1 MADQHRDYEDYR
13 RGGRREDRRN
23 DEWSNWN
30 DERSAGNQPRR
41 WRSQGDGDSY
51 TDDGYSFAPRESGG
65 YGRGSEFG
73 GGRGAFE
80 ASGYGRERS
89 GERDRS
95 GERGYGGFG
104 NERTG
109 YPGDR
114 RFFGAGRQEYGGA
127 ERGRGGQESEPWQR
141 GSESQSFGGQ
151 RPYARDLYSDS
162 GASRHETD
170 WQSGNAGHSMQS
182 VYTWPGTEA
191 AYGRSGM
198 RGQSNSGQNYGS
210 TFGRHGEDFGGTRGR
225 GGFAGRGPKDYQR
238 SDERIREEI
247 CDRMTDDD
255 NLDASDITIQVK
267 QGEVTLAGAV
277 TDREQK
283 RRAEDMAESISGV
296 REVTNNIRVAREQ
309 STLDLNQSPSI
320 QVNQPGQQ
328 GSRAGTKAG
337 GGSTPSS

>member
-13 RGGRREDRRN
+13 RGGRREWNDRRT

-30 DERSAGNQPRR
+30 DDRSSGNQPRR
-41 WRSQGDGDSY
+41 WRAQADGDSY
-51 TDDGYSFAPRESGG
+51 TDDGYTFAAQES
-65 YGRGSEFG
+65 
-73 GGRGAFE
+73 A
-80 ASGYGRERS
+80 GYGRERG

-95 GERGYGGFG
+95 GERGYGGGFG
-104 NERTG
+104 NERAG

-114 RFFGAGRQEYGGA
+114 RFFGSRPQDVGGY
-127 ERGRGGQESEPWQR
+127 ERGRGGQEPNRWQS
-141 GSESQSFGGQ
+141 GSEGQSFGGQ
-151 RPYARDLYSDS
+151 SPYARDLYSDS

-170 WQSGNAGHSMQS
+170 WQSGNAGRGMQS

-191 AYGRSGM
+191 AYGRSPA
-198 RGQSNSGQNYGS
+198 QENYQGA
-210 TFGRHGEDFGGTRGR
+210 RGR

-255 NLDASDITIQVK
+255 SLDASDVTIQVK
-267 QGEVTLAGAV
+267 QGEVTLAGSV

-309 STLDLNQSPSI
+309 NALDLNQSPSI

-328 GSRAGTKAG
+328 GSRTGTKAG

>member
-13 RGGRREDRRN
+13 RGGRREWNDRRT

-30 DERSAGNQPRR
+30 DDRSSGNQPRR
-41 WRSQGDGDSY
+41 WRAQGDGDSY
-51 TDDGYSFAPRESGG
+51 TDDGYTFAPQESGG
-65 YGRGSEFG
+65 YGRGSEFT

-80 ASGYGRERS
+80 AGGYGRERG

-95 GERGYGGFG
+95 GERGYGGGFG
-104 NERTG
+104 NERAG

-114 RFFGAGRQEYGGA
+114 RFFGSHRQDFGGY
-127 ERGRGGQESEPWQR
+127 ERSRGGQEPDRWQTASE
-141 GSESQSFGGQ
+141 GQSFGGQ

-170 WQSGNAGHSMQS
+170 WQSGNAGRAMQS

-191 AYGRSGM
+191 AYGRSSS
-198 RGQSNSGQNYGS
+198 QENYRS
-210 TFGRHGEDFGGTRGR
+210 ARAR

-255 NLDASDITIQVK
+255 SLDASDVTIQVK
-267 QGEVTLAGAV
+267 QGEVTLAGSV

-309 STLDLNQSPSI
+309 NALDLNQSSSI

-328 GSRAGTKAG
+328 GSRTGTKTG
-337 GGSTPSS
+337 GTSTPSS

>member
-13 RGGRREDRRN
+13 RGGRREWNDRRT

-30 DERSAGNQPRR
+30 DDRSSGNQPRR

-51 TDDGYSFAPRESGG
+51 TDDGYTFAPQESGG
-65 YGRGSEFG
+65 YGRGSEST

-80 ASGYGRERS
+80 ASGYGRERG
-89 GERDRS
+89 GERERS
-95 GERGYGGFG
+95 GERGYGAGFG
-104 NERTG
+104 NERAG

-114 RFFGAGRQEYGGA
+114 RFFGSRRPEFGGYD
-127 ERGRGGQESEPWQR
+127 RGRGGQEPDRWQS
-141 GSESQSFGGQ
+141 GSEGQSFGGQ

-162 GASRHETD
+162 GVSRHETD
-170 WQSGNAGHSMQS
+170 WQSGNAGRGMQS

-191 AYGRSGM
+191 AYGRFPS
-198 RGQSNSGQNYGS
+198 Q
-210 TFGRHGEDFGGTRGR
+210 EDYRVARGR

-255 NLDASDITIQVK
+255 SLDATDITIQVK
-267 QGEVTLAGAV
+267 QCEVTLAGSV

-283 RRAEDMAESISGV
+283 RRAEDMAEGVSGV
-296 REVTNNIRVAREQ
+296 REVTNNIRVARDQ
-309 STLDLNQSPSI
+309 NPLDLNQSPSI

-328 GSRAGTKAG
+328 GSRTGTRAG